1 VGNADRE
8 LVIDVDTELV
18 GDARGLS
25 ESVPLSLEEKLEKA
39 VAEAA
44 PERDADDVM
53 VGTSLAGTVGNG
65 VELTEPDSVAN
76 ADVDGFGDVETVIEA
91 KELFVTETEKD
102 GVALT
107 SGDCD
112 SVIAPVLENVATGAV
127 VTDVDS
133 VRELDAD
140 TLGDDETDVDEDT
153 DTDRRAEADTLPV
166 PRDEEDGIS
175 EDDAQLE
182 TNGVDDTRAEGDAL
196 GLPEPLDER
205 LAEEETDRE
214 PIGDNDADAD
224 SDTSIV
230 RE

>member
-1 VGNADRE
+1 MGNADRE
-8 LVIDVDTELV
+8 LVIDVDTEVV

-65 VELTEPDSVAN
+65 VELTEPDSIAN

-102 GVALT
+102 DVALT

-112 SVIAPVLENVATGAV
+112 SVITPVLENVATGAAV
-127 VTDVDS
+127 NEFDS

-140 TLGDDETDVDEDT
+140 TLGNDETDVDEDT
-153 DTDRRAEADTLPV
+153 DTDKRAEC
-166 PRDEEDGIS
+166 
-175 EDDAQLE
+175 
-182 TNGVDDTRAEGDAL
+182 DTR
-196 GLPEPLDER
+196 
-205 LAEEETDRE
+205 
-214 PIGDNDADAD
+214 
-224 SDTSIV
+224 
-230 RE
+230 